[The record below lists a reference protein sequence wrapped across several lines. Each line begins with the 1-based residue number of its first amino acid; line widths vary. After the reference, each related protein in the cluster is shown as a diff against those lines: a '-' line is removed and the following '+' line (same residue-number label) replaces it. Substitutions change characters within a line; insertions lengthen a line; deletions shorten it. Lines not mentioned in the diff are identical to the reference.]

1 MFLHLPMSPKLIK
14 QLNRYRSLAIA
25 LANAA
30 VTWVILI
37 IAPLGLFAVIT
48 CTVLVFASSLILGV
62 LGDMALTLLLRDAT
76 PTSMSGGRPLYPID
90 FSRDRLAQDYRQ
102 DDRDQDPL

>member
-1 MFLHLPMSPKLIK
+1 MSPKLIK
-14 QLNRYRSLAIA
+14 QLSRYRSLAIA

-48 CTVLVFASSLILGV
+48 CTALVFASSLVLGV
-62 LGDMALTLLLRDAT
+62 LGDMALALLLRDST

-102 DDRDQDPL
+102 DDNDPL

>member
-1 MFLHLPMSPKLIK
+1 MSPKLIK
-14 QLNRYRSLAIA
+14 QLSRYRSLAIA

-48 CTVLVFASSLILGV
+48 CTVLVFASSLLLGV
-62 LGDMALTLLLRDAT
+62 LGDMALTLLLRDST
-76 PTSMSGGRPLYPID
+76 PPSMSGGRPLYPID
-90 FSRDRLAQDYRQ
+90 FSYDRLAQE
-102 DDRDQDPL
+102 DDPNDQKPL